1 MRPEKLLPDNKS
13 SKIKEIEGQLKSGIM
28 LEISVL
34 TSVPIKGPY
43 SLTYKVGYGRNESK
57 WVEQLQNVY
66 NKSRNLT
73 LEYTFGTLK

>member
-1 MRPEKLLPDNKS
+1 
-13 SKIKEIEGQLKSGIM
+13 M
-28 LEISVL
+28 LEVSVL

-43 SLTYKVGYGRNESK
+43 SLTYKIGYGRVESK
-57 WVEQLQNVY
+57 WVEQLQTVY